1 MNHPDYTISKRS
13 FISLLFLSLLITLS
27 AMLALPSGARAAEAI
42 PIPPLTDSFKQ
53 SALPN
58 VMVIGTGGTL
68 AGKAVD
74 QTSFQNYRAGTY
86 PIADLISQLPNK
98 DKIADVA
105 SYQFGNKG
113 SGSYS
118 MGDLYD
124 LSLAVDA
131 ALEQYDGVVVTS
143 GTDTMEEIAYFLDLT
158 VRSEKPVVVTGAMR
172 PWDVIGTDAP
182 ANLYN
187 AIKLAG
193 SGKTKSFGT
202 VLMLNDVIH
211 AAREVTKSNSH
222 RMDTFATPMVGALGY
237 IDETNIRIYRAP
249 AKRFKAGRPDWATPF
264 DLKSITKD
272 KLPAVEI
279 VYAYQDAAGGAIT
292 GFVNDGVKGIVTA
305 GTGAG
310 GISSK
315 MSTARSNAIKQ
326 GVIFVTTTRT
336 GSGTMYGS
344 SNGIIAGDSLNA
356 QHARI
361 MLLLSLAFSNDYNT
375 IKQWFE
381 TVGTQ
386 DVKLASLMPDI
397 KAPEWPAGSSLEAS
411 NVGRTSLT
419 LTWPAAVDNIGVT
432 QYRIYDTGSNTV
444 VGSVYSSVTN
454 GVYSTVSGSVYSSV
468 AGSVYYYN
476 LSGLNPGTTYNFTV
490 KAEDAAGNTSVGLS
504 KTIQTLPSSRSSSSG
519 SSGGGSAP
527 AASRSELTIAP
538 SGTGTISFKDSIW
551 INIPAGA
558 TGQELRISVE
568 EVIDRSNLVSEGS
581 KLASSIFEILKNFTE
596 NFDKPVTISFLFDPA
611 KIEANQHPSVFYYDE
626 VKKAWVEV
634 GGTVEGNQIKVD
646 VNHFTKFAVFAV
658 ENKATE
664 ANEGKISFLDTNGHW
679 AEAAIKWA
687 ASQNIVSGYPDGTFK
702 PNHSVTRAEFTLMLM
717 NVLKPQSEG
726 STLSL
731 TDKDKIGAWAQK
743 AVAQSVEAGII
754 KGYED
759 GTFRPDAQINR
770 AELVAMISAAL
781 KLTTQADS
789 STGFADDSTIPQ
801 WAKGSVEGVRKLGII
816 EGRDGNRFEPAE
828 TATRAEA
835 VTILLKM
842 TQAKK

>member
-1 MNHPDYTISKRS
+1 MNHLDYATSKRS
-13 FISLLFLSLLITLS
+13 FISLLFLSLLIALS
-27 AMLALPSGARAAEAI
+27 TMLAHPTSARAAEAI

-53 SALPN
+53 SPLPN
-58 VMVIGTGGTL
+58 VIVIGTGGTL
-68 AGKAVD
+68 AGKAAD

-86 PIADLISQLPNK
+86 PIADLVSQLPNK

-105 SYQFGNKG
+105 TYQFGNKG

-118 MGDLYD
+118 MSDLYD

-131 ALEQYDGVVVTS
+131 ALEQYDGAVVTS
-143 GTDTMEEIAYFLDLT
+143 GTDTMEEIAYFLNLT

-222 RMDTFATPMVGALGY
+222 RMDTFQTPMVGALGY
-237 IDETNIRIYRAP
+237 IDETNIRIYRVP
-249 AKRFKAGRPDWATPF
+249 AKRLKAGKPDWATPF
-264 DLKSITKD
+264 NLKTITKD

-292 GFVNDGVKGIVTA
+292 GFANEGVKGIVTA

-386 DVKLASLMPDI
+386 EIKLASQVPDN
-397 KAPEWPAGSSLEAS
+397 KAPEWPAGGSLEAL
-411 NVGRTSLT
+411 NVGQTALT
-419 LTWPAAVDNIGVT
+419 LTWPSAVDNIGVT

-444 VGSVYSSVTN
+444 VGSVYPTVTN
-454 GVYSTVSGSVYSSV
+454 GVYSTVSGSTYSSV
-468 AGSVYYYN
+468 TGSVYYYN
-476 LSGLNPGTTYNFTV
+476 LSGLTAGTTYTFTV
-490 KAEDAAGNTSVGLS
+490 KAEDAAGNQSVGLS
-504 KTIQTLPSSRSSSSG
+504 KTVQTLPASRPSRPG
-519 SSGGGSAP
+519 SSGGG
-527 AASRSELTIAP
+527 AASTSSKSELTIAP
-538 SGTGTISFKDSIW
+538 SGTGTVSLNNAIW
-551 INIPAGA
+551 ITIPAGA
-558 TGQELRISVE
+558 SGQELRVTVE
-568 EVIDRSNLVSEGS
+568 ELTNQSNLISEGS
-581 KLASSIFEILKNFTE
+581 KLISPIFEILKNFSE

-611 KIEANQHPSVFYYDE
+611 KVEANQHPSVFYYDE
-626 VKKAWVEV
+626 EKKTWIEI
-634 GGTVEGNQIKVD
+634 GGTVQDNQIKVD
-646 VNHFTKFAVFAV
+646 VDHFTKFAVFAV
-658 ENKATE
+658 ENKAAETT
-664 ANEGKISFLDTNGHW
+664 EGKPSFSDTTGHW

-687 ASQNIVSGYPDGTFK
+687 SSQNIVSGYPDGSFK
-702 PNHSVTRAEFTLMLM
+702 PDHSVTRAEFTLMLM
-717 NVLKPQSEG
+717 NVLKPQGEG
-726 STLSL
+726 RALEL
-731 TDKDKIGAWAQK
+731 TDKDTIGAWAQK

-759 GTFRPDAQINR
+759 GTFRPNTQINR
-770 AELVAMISAAL
+770 AELVSMIAAAL
-781 KLTTQADS
+781 KLAPQADAT
-789 STGFADDSTIPQ
+789 TGFTDDSMIPK
-801 WAKGSVEGVRKLGII
+801 WAKGSIEAIRKLGVI
-816 EGRDGNRFEPAE
+816 EGRDGNRFEPTE

-842 TQAKK
+842 TQTKK